1 MHRRVALAGRGAMT
15 DTSLQALRQLLVLG
29 YDQLKA
35 RLTQRLGSSELA
47 GEAVQD
53 TWLRLHHA
61 SSVGPVRNP
70 ANYLFRIAL
79 NVARDRLATDRRYL
93 AFERIETIDLA
104 DDAAGPADA
113 IEARSELAR
122 VERLIAELPP
132 RQRQILVAARLD
144 GLSRGEIARRLGVSL
159 STVEKELKS
168 AHEYCLSRIVS
179 ETGR

>member
-1 MHRRVALAGRGAMT
+1 MT
-15 DTSLQALRQLLVLG
+15 DKSLQALRQLLVLG

-70 ANYLFRIAL
+70 SNYLFRIAL
-79 NVARDRLATDRRYL
+79 NVARDRLATDRRYQTL
-93 AFERIETIDLA
+93 ERIEAIDLI
-104 DDAAGPADA
+104 DEAAGPADTL
-113 IEARSELAR
+113 EARSELAL
-122 VERLIAELPP
+122 VERLMAELPP

-144 GLSRGEIARRLGVSL
+144 GLPRSEIARRLGVSL

-168 AHEYCLSRIVS
+168 AHEYCLSRINA
-179 ETGR
+179 GQDQ